1 MRTSDF
7 GRYALGICVAV
18 AMLAGCGGGA
28 QSQLAPSGSFQQRT
42 AQSPLGQLPEGLVTA
57 ATSGAAQTS
66 VVTATAQTGYVG
78 ILGGGPVYKHIPT
91 NILELKNSGFN
102 ELIVWSV
109 EVGSTGDLNLNGE
122 FPLTSEGEYIGN
134 ETYPDFP
141 ADLKKIKRGTVK
153 RVTLSIG
160 SSNYGDWENIKA
172 LVDSQGTGPDSILY
186 KDFAALKAALPLDAI
201 DFDDE
206 NSYDSSSTIKFA
218 VMLGKLG
225 YKVTMNPYTNSGY
238 WTSVVSQI
246 NTKRPGTVDGIHLQT
261 FAGGEGNSP
270 CSGSGSKMDWN
281 FGSVPVYPGVSDQPS
296 APPDLTPA
304 EAKTAMKNWH
314 TQCGISGG
322 WLWIFDQIAGTNL
335 VRKYAHAITSGVGG
349 AAR

>member
-7 GRYALGICVAV
+7 GRYALGICVVV
-18 AMLAGCGGGA
+18 AMLAGCGGGD
-28 QSQLAPSGSFQQRT
+28 QLQLPPSGSFQQSIAR
-42 AQSPLGQLPEGLVTA
+42 
-57 ATSGAAQTS
+57 TS

-78 ILGGGPVYKHIPT
+78 VLGGGPVYKHIPK
-91 NILELKNSGFN
+91 NIEELKNSGFN

-109 EVGSTGDLNLNGE
+109 EVGNTGDLNLNAE
-122 FPLTSEGEYIGN
+122 FPLTSEGAYIGN

-141 ADLKKIKRGTVK
+141 ADLTKIKGGRVK

-206 NSYDSSSTIKFA
+206 NSYDSASTIKFA

-225 YKVTMNPYTNSGY
+225 YKVTMDPYTNSNY

-246 NTKRPGTVDGIHLQT
+246 NKKRAGTVDGIHLQT
-261 FAGGEGNSP
+261 YAGGEGNSP
-270 CSGSGSKMDWN
+270 CSASWN
-281 FGSVPVYPGVSDQPS
+281 FGTVPVYPGVSDQPS

-314 TQCGISGG
+314 TQCGITGG

-335 VRKYAHAITSGVGG
+335 VRKYARAITSGVGG
-349 AAR
+349 AVR